1 VVDGRAVSGG
11 RCHPAPGLREVAG
24 TWWDVER
31 DPVVV
36 WDADGRRFDL
46 VDPEDPVARLRLAV
60 LAEPAADPGTVAA
73 ALARGLAACDFPPTS
88 DGVAAAVARRALRA
102 QGVSVTPT

>member
-1 VVDGRAVSGG
+1 MGDGGSL
-11 RCHPAPGLREVAG
+11 PAPGLREVAG

-46 VDPEDPVARLRLAV
+46 VDPDDPGARLRLAH
-60 LAEPAADPGTVAA
+60 LAEPPADPTVVAIV
-73 ALARGLAACDFPPTS
+73 LARGLAACDFPPTA
-88 DGVAAAVARRALRA
+88 DGVPPAVAGRALRA
-102 QGVSVTPT
+102 QGVSATPT